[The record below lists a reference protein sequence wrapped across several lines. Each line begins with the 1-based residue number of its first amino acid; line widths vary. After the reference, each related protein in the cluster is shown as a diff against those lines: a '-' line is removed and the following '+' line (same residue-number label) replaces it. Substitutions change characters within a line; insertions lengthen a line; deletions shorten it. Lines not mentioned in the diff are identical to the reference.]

1 MFAPPPR
8 VLKVLLSHV
17 AAVLLLTDTFAA
29 QQIPGAN
36 SIFIQQLVCS
46 PAIAAMV
53 WEEFED
59 ISLVFRCCLLFV
71 VVVEQTVNRRLLVF

>member
-29 QQIPGAN
+29 QQIPG
-36 SIFIQQLVCS
+36 IFIQQLVCS